1 MTKQLTFI
9 GRQPELAQIDS
20 LINEGNSRRVIF
32 INGGGGIGK
41 TRLLQEIYT
50 RYRMNAKLCVA
61 EIIDLDD
68 PNLHSSESVGQKIA
82 DLVGLRHFAP
92 YHELLR
98 DWHKMER
105 AGVSLAGLDFQN
117 KKVRQAFVDNFNQAT
132 AGQRAVLLLDTTD
145 RFGNTEL
152 WDYVSHLIS
161 AAQNAVFLIAGRN
174 AAELGRQMANDL
186 GKDVLIIDLQPLV
199 AEDSEKYLQEK
210 LAILRIQLSPELS
223 KKLLVLAEGR
233 PILIDLATEWI
244 ARNIPLD
251 WMQEGN
257 AEALKA
263 LSPDGLQQQRKHFE
277 AHLVLH
283 IAEVRNAI
291 DRLTLLMS
299 RVYPLKPEMV
309 AQFLRLSSEEAE
321 TLVQEAKTYVFVKQ
335 LPDGRISLHDE
346 MRRMVIDHVW
356 PELDPDG
363 DRRRSDSQAAIAYIE
378 KEIEALKK
386 NIATLASV
394 EELRAMTLRDTL
406 EGELWVQE
414 EQRLHHTLFVDPNQ
428 GTNAFVAVFDEAN
441 KAYHPH
447 IRGLLLETIQP
458 FYSSLSPEQ
467 QYQVCRRKAQYLF
480 DVTRYTEAQEVLL
493 DLLARN
499 DLPIPERIDLLILL
513 GNTEIRLGNVSVGVS
528 EFEKAHT
535 VGQTIEDVAIRARV
549 KNMLGWGYRRL
560 GQFEK
565 AGDYYSE
572 ALDLIGQGDKTPENQ
587 TLEGEILNNMAYA
600 YSRQDEREGATVAVD
615 LVARAERLWQTLNNQ
630 RGLGT
635 LYIVCMTIYKRRRE
649 FEKIL
654 KYGDLAEAIFGP
666 QNDIASLCSISY
678 ERGVAYWN
686 LGQLKDEEKNPAE
699 AETYFRQ
706 AEKWFKKALNYQIK
720 LYIPDHLYWLAET
733 YISTGQLDL
742 ALQHCEEGY
751 CLAQDPRDS
760 RYHLFLLAQRAH
772 IAWLMD
778 QLDILDDLCEKYKI
792 YDAYQKET
800 GFEEPG
806 AEGLYAYF
814 FANLAL
820 ERYLH
825 DRSQTDMAAQAIA
838 SYQAAF
844 PKIAKRVVYGKYPLP
859 KLLIKLDQKLNTASD
874 SEWIDFKKKL
884 GSALRQTWDNTYIEQ
899 TSLTRKYPYAIP
911 HFDAWRR
918 S

>member
-9 GRQPELAQIDS
+9 GRQPELAKIDS
-20 LINEGNSRRVIF
+20 LINEWDSRRVVF

-41 TRLLQEIYT
+41 TRLLQEIYA

-68 PNLHSSESVGQKIA
+68 PNLRSSESVGQKIA
-82 DLVGLRHFAP
+82 DLVGLRYFIP

-105 AGVSLAGLDFQN
+105 AGVSLAGLDFQS
-117 KKVRQAFVDNFNQAT
+117 KKVRQAFIDNFNQAT
-132 AGQRAVLLLDTTD
+132 AGQRGVLLLDTTD

-152 WDYVSHLIS
+152 WDYLSHLIG
-161 AAQNAVFLIAGRN
+161 AAKNVVFLIAGRN
-174 AAELGRQMANDL
+174 AANLGTQMANDL
-186 GKDVLIIDLQPLV
+186 GEDVLIVDLQPLV

-210 LAILRIQLSPELS
+210 LALLHIQLSPELS
-223 KKLLVLAEGR
+223 KKLLILAEGR

-244 ARNIPLD
+244 ARNIPLE
-251 WMQEGN
+251 WMQRGD
-257 AEALKA
+257 AEALKK
-263 LSPDGLQQQRKHFE
+263 LSQEGLQQQRKHFE
-277 AHLVLH
+277 ANLVLH

-309 AQFLRLSSEEAE
+309 AQFLDLSLEEAE
-321 TLVQEAKTYVFVKQ
+321 ALVQEAKTYVFVKQ

-346 MRRMVIDHVW
+346 MRRMVIDYVW

-363 DRRRSDSQAAIAYIE
+363 DRRRRDSRAAIAYIE

-386 NIATLASV
+386 HIITLASV
-394 EELRAMTLRDTL
+394 EDLRAMILRDTL

-414 EQRLHHTLFVDPNQ
+414 EQRLRHILYVDPDE
-428 GTNAFVAVFDEAN
+428 GTNAFVAIFDEAN

-458 FYSSLSPEQ
+458 FYDSLSSEQ
-467 QYQVCRRKAQYLF
+467 RHQVSRRKAQYLF
-480 DVTRYTEAQEVLL
+480 DVTRYTEAQEVLVN
-493 DLLARN
+493 LLARH
-499 DLPIPERIDLLILL
+499 DLLTLEHIDLLILL
-513 GNTEIRLGNVSVGVS
+513 GNTEVRLGNVSVGVS

-535 VGQTIEDVAIRARV
+535 LAQEIESVTVRARV
-549 KNMLGWGYRRL
+549 KNMFGWGYRRL

-565 AGDYYSE
+565 AVDYYSE

-600 YSRQDEREGATVAVD
+600 YSRLDEREGATVAVD
-615 LVARAERLWQTLNNQ
+615 IVARAERLWQALNNQ
-630 RGLGT
+630 RGLGS

-666 QNDIASLCSISY
+666 QNDIASLCSIGY
-678 ERGVAYWN
+678 ERGVAYWT
-686 LGQLKDEEKNPAE
+686 LGQSKYEEQNFTD
-699 AETYFRQ
+699 AETLFRQ
-706 AEKWFKKALNYQIK
+706 AEEWFKKALNYQIK

-751 CLAQDPRDS
+751 HLAQDPRDS

-772 IAWLMD
+772 IAGLMD
-778 QLDILDDLCEKYKI
+778 QLDILDELREKYKI
-792 YDAYQKET
+792 YEVYQEET

-820 ERYLH
+820 ERYFH
-825 DRSQTDMAAQAIA
+825 DRSQADMATQAIT

-859 KLLIKLDQKLNTASD
+859 KLLVKLDEKLNSASD
-874 SEWIDFKKKL
+874 PEWLEFKKKL
-884 GSALRQTWDNTYIEQ
+884 GYALRQTWDTIYIEH
-899 TSLTRKYPYAIP
+899 TSLTKKYPYAIS

>member
-1 MTKQLTFI
+1 MTKPMTFI
-9 GRQPELAQIDS
+9 GRQQELAQIDS
-20 LINEGNSRRVIF
+20 LINAWDTRRVVF

-41 TRLLQEIYT
+41 TRLLQEIYA
-50 RYRMNAKLCVA
+50 RHRLNARLCVA

-68 PNLHSSESVGQKIA
+68 PNLNTSESVGQRIA
-82 DLVGLRHFAP
+82 DLVGVRRFAP
-92 YHELLR
+92 YQELLR

-105 AGVSLAGLDFQN
+105 AGVSLAGLDFQS
-117 KKVRQAFVDNFNQAT
+117 KKVRQAFIDNFNQAT
-132 AGQRAVLLLDTTD
+132 AGQRVVLFLDTTD

-152 WDYVSHLIS
+152 WDYLRHLIS
-161 AAQNAVFLIAGRN
+161 AARNAVFLIAGRN
-174 AAELGRQMANDL
+174 AAELGTQLAHDL
-186 GKDVLIIDLQPLV
+186 GEDVLIIDLRPLV
-199 AEDSEKYLQEK
+199 AEDSEEYLRQK
-210 LAILRIQLSPELS
+210 LAILHIPLAPDLA
-223 KKLLVLAEGR
+223 KKLLMLAEGR
-233 PILIDLATEWI
+233 PILIDLAIEWI

-251 WMQEGN
+251 WMLKGDDKVIDKLP
-257 AEALKA
+257 AEAIK
-263 LSPDGLQQQRKHFE
+263 QHQKRFE

-309 AQFLRLSSEEAE
+309 AWFLNLPPDEAE
-321 TLVQEAKTYVFVKQ
+321 ALVQEAKTYVFVKQ

-363 DRRRSDSQAAIAYIE
+363 DRQRADSRAAIGYIAR
-378 KEIEALKK
+378 EIEALKK
-386 NIATLASV
+386 HIATLASV
-394 EELRAMTLRDTL
+394 EDFRAMTLRDTL

-414 EQRLHHTLFVDPNQ
+414 EQRLRHTLYVDLDE
-428 GTNAFVAVFDEAN
+428 GIEAFIAIFDEAD

-447 IRGLLLETIQP
+447 IRGLLLETLQP
-458 FYSSLSPEQ
+458 FCDSLSSEQ
-467 QYQVCRRKAQYLF
+467 QYQIGLRRAQYLF
-480 DVTRYTEAQEVLL
+480 DITRYTEAREVLI
-493 DLLARN
+493 DLLEKKDSN
-499 DLPIPERIDLLILL
+499 TLERIDRLILL
-513 GNTEIRLGNVSVGVS
+513 ANTEIRLGNVSVGVS

-535 VGQTIEDVAIRARV
+535 LAQAIDDVTVRARV

-565 AGDYYSE
+565 AVDYYSE
-572 ALDLIGQGDKTPENQ
+572 ALDLIGLGDKTPENQ

-600 YSRQDEREGATVAVD
+600 YSRLDELGLADAAVD
-615 LVARAERLWQTLNNQ
+615 IVARAEKLWQALNNR
-630 RGLGT
+630 RGLGS

-686 LGQLKDEEKNPAE
+686 LGQLQSEEQNAAE
-699 AETYFRQ
+699 AEALFRQ

-733 YISTGQLDL
+733 YISTGELDL
-742 ALQHCEEGY
+742 ALQHCEAGY
-751 CLAQDPRDS
+751 RLARDPRDS
-760 RYHLFLLAQRAH
+760 RYHLFLLAQRAQ
-772 IAWLMD
+772 IAGLME
-778 QLDILDDLCEKYKI
+778 QLDRLDELREKYKVFE
-792 YDAYQKET
+792 AYQKET
-800 GFEEPG
+800 GFIEPG

-814 FANLAL
+814 IGNLAL
-820 ERYLH
+820 ERYFR
-825 DRSQTDMAAQAIA
+825 DRGQADMAAQAIA

-859 KLLIKLDQKLNTASD
+859 KLLVKLDEKLDAASD
-874 SEWIDFKKKL
+874 PEWIEFKKKL
-884 GSALRQTWDNTYIEQ
+884 GQALRQTWDTNYVEQ
-899 TSLTRKYPYAIP
+899 TSLTKKYPYAIS

>member
-1 MTKQLTFI
+1 MTKQLIFI
-9 GRQPELAQIDS
+9 GRQRELKQIDD
-20 LINEGNSRRVIF
+20 LIGEWDSRRVVF

-41 TRLLQEIYT
+41 TRLLQEIYA

-68 PNLHSSESVGQKIA
+68 PNLRSSESVGQKIA
-82 DLVGLRHFAP
+82 DLVGTRHFAP

-105 AGVSLAGLDFQN
+105 AGVSLTGLDFQS
-117 KKVRQAFVDNFNQAT
+117 KKVRQAFIDNFNQAS
-132 AGQRAVLLLDTTD
+132 ASQRVVLFLDTTD

-152 WDYVSHLIS
+152 WDYLSHLIG
-161 AAQNAVFLIAGRN
+161 AAKNAVFLIAGRN
-174 AAELGRQMANDL
+174 AADLGSQMANDL
-186 GKDVLIIDLQPLV
+186 GEDVLIIDLQPLV
-199 AEDSEKYLQEK
+199 AEDSEKYLQQK
-210 LAILRIQLSPELS
+210 LTILRIQLSPELS
-223 KKLLVLAEGR
+223 KKLLILAEGR
-233 PILIDLATEWI
+233 PILIDLAIEWI

-251 WMQEGN
+251 WIQKGDVESLEKLAPEGIH
-257 AEALKA
+257 
-263 LSPDGLQQQRKHFE
+263 QQRKDFE
-277 AHLVLH
+277 ANLVLH
-283 IAEVRNAI
+283 IAEVRNTI

-309 AQFLRLSSEEAE
+309 AEFLRLSSEEAE
-321 TLVQEAKTYVFVKQ
+321 ALVEEAKTYVFVKE

-363 DRRRSDSQAAIAYIE
+363 DRQRRDSQAAIAYIE

-386 NIATLASV
+386 HIATLASV
-394 EELRAMTLRDTL
+394 EDFRAMTLRDTL

-414 EQRLHHTLFVDPNQ
+414 EQRLRHTLYVDLDQ
-428 GTNAFVAVFDEAN
+428 GINAFVTVFDEAN

-447 IRGLLLETIQP
+447 IRGRLLETIES
-458 FYSSLSPEQ
+458 FFDNLSPEQ
-467 QYQVCRRKAQYLF
+467 QRQVNRRKAQYLF
-480 DVTRYTEAQEVLL
+480 DVNRYTEAQEVLIN
-493 DLLARN
+493 LLARN
-499 DLPIPERIDLLILL
+499 ELPTLERVDLLILL
-513 GNTEIRLGNVSVGVS
+513 GNTEVRLGNVSVGVS

-535 VGQTIEDVAIRARV
+535 LAQETKSVTVLARV
-549 KNMLGWGYRRL
+549 KNMFGWGYRRL

-565 AGDYYSE
+565 AVDYYGE
-572 ALDLIGQGDKTPENQ
+572 ALDLIGLGKKTPESQ

-600 YSRQDEREGATVAVD
+600 YSRLDEREGATVAVD
-615 LVARAERLWQTLNNQ
+615 IVARAERLWQTLNNQ

-686 LGQLKDEEKNPAE
+686 LGQSKEEEHNPIEAE
-699 AETYFRQ
+699 ALFRQ
-706 AEKWFKKALNYQIK
+706 AENWFKKALNYQIK
-720 LYIPDHLYWLAET
+720 LYIPDQLYWLAET
-733 YISTGQLDL
+733 FISTGQLDL

-751 CLAQDPRDS
+751 HLARDPRDS

-772 IAWLMD
+772 IAGLMD
-778 QLDILDDLCEKYKI
+778 QSYILDDLREKYKV
-792 YDAYQKET
+792 YEAYQEET
-800 GFEEPG
+800 GFEEPA

-814 FANLAL
+814 VANLAL
-820 ERYLH
+820 ERYFR
-825 DRSQTDMAAQAIA
+825 DRSQTDMAMQAIT
-838 SYQAAF
+838 SYQVAF

-859 KLLIKLDQKLNTASD
+859 KLLVDLDEKLNTASD
-874 SEWIDFKKKL
+874 PEWIKFKKKL
-884 GSALRQTWDNTYIEQ
+884 GQALRQTWDLTHIEQ
-899 TSLTRKYPYAIP
+899 TSLTKKYPYAIS

>member
-1 MTKQLTFI
+1 MTKQMTFI
-9 GRQPELAQIDS
+9 GRQQELAQIDN
-20 LINEGNSRRVIF
+20 LINEWDSRRVAF

-41 TRLLQEIYT
+41 TRLLQEIYA
-50 RYRMNAKLCVA
+50 RYRINSKLCVA

-68 PNLHSSESVGQKIA
+68 PNLHTSESVGQKIA

-92 YHELLR
+92 YQELLR

-105 AGVSLAGLDFQN
+105 AGVSLAGLDFQS
-117 KKVRQAFVDNFNQAT
+117 KKVRQAFIDNFNQAT
-132 AGQRAVLLLDTTD
+132 AGQRVVLFLDTTD

-152 WDYVSHLIS
+152 WDYLSHLIG
-161 AAQNAVFLIAGRN
+161 AARNVVFLIAGRN
-174 AAELGRQMANDL
+174 AAELGIQQANDL
-186 GKDVLIIDLQPLV
+186 GEDVFIIDLRPLV
-199 AEDSEKYLQEK
+199 AEDSEKYLRQK
-210 LAILRIQLSPELS
+210 LAILRIPLAPELA
-223 KKLLVLAEGR
+223 KKLLILAEGR

-251 WMQEGN
+251 WTLKGD
-257 AEALKA
+257 AEALEK
-263 LSPDGLQQQRKHFE
+263 LSPEGLQRQRKHFE

-283 IAEVRNAI
+283 IADVRNAI

-309 AQFLRLSSEEAE
+309 AWFLDIPVDEAK

-363 DRRRSDSQAAIAYIE
+363 DRQRGDSRAAIAYIE
-378 KEIEALKK
+378 KEIESLKK
-386 NIATLASV
+386 HIATLASV
-394 EELRAMTLRDTL
+394 EDFRAMTLRDTL

-414 EQRLHHTLFVDPNQ
+414 EQRLHHTLYVDLDE
-428 GTNAFVAVFDEAN
+428 GFKTFIAIFDEAD

-458 FYSSLSPEQ
+458 FCGSLSPEQ
-467 QYQVCRRKAQYLF
+467 RYQVSRRKAQYLF
-480 DVTRYTEAQEVLL
+480 DITRYTDAKEVLI
-493 DLLARN
+493 DLLEKN
-499 DLPIPERIDLLILL
+499 DLRTLERIDLPILL
-513 GNTEIRLGNVSVGVS
+513 ANTEIRLGNVRVGVS

-535 VGQTIEDVAIRARV
+535 LAQAIDDVAVRARV

-565 AGDYYSE
+565 AVDYYSE
-572 ALDLIGQGDKTPENQ
+572 ALNLIGLGDKTPENQ

-600 YSRQDEREGATVAVD
+600 YSRLDELGLAEAAVD
-615 LVARAERLWQTLNNQ
+615 IVARAEKLWQTLNNR
-630 RGLGT
+630 RGLGG

-654 KYGDLAEAIFGP
+654 KYGNLAEAIFGP

-686 LGQLKDEEKNPAE
+686 LGQLQYEEQDSAE
-699 AETYFRQ
+699 AEVLFRQ

-751 CLAQDPRDS
+751 RLAQDPRDS
-760 RYHLFLLAQRAH
+760 RFHLFLLAQRAH
-772 IAWLMD
+772 IAGLMD
-778 QLDILDDLCEKYKI
+778 QFDILDELREKYKV
-792 YDAYQKET
+792 YEAYQKET

-820 ERYLH
+820 ERYFR
-825 DRSQTDMAAQAIA
+825 DRNMIDMAAQAIA

-844 PKIAKRVVYGKYPLP
+844 PKIAKRIVYGKYPLP
-859 KLLIKLDQKLNTASD
+859 KLLVKLEEKLNAVSD
-874 SEWIDFKKKL
+874 PEWIEFKKKL
-884 GSALRQTWDNTYIEQ
+884 GHALRQTWDTTYVE
-899 TSLTRKYPYAIP
+899 LTGLTKKYPYAISY
-911 HFDAWRR
+911 FDAWRR